1 MEEQVI
7 QEAPVASPE
16 QPVVAVEDTSVA
28 DTSAVQAQ
36 YEQQLES
43 LKARALEAEEKFQG
57 VKGKLDDVYK
67 KQKDARQKTLED
79 QGQWK
84 DLWEEANQ
92 AGQEK
97 EQRIADLERQLVD
110 LRTSNETAAMQT
122 SALAAISQAGA
133 VNAEQLLQL
142 MQGSLK
148 KSESGKVVVLDSGIE
163 QDINVYLAKLKNPG
177 SGWEHQFKPSSASGM
192 GAKPNL
198 NTANAA
204 GIANPWAEGSIN
216 LTRQMA
222 LDNTDPELAAVLRRE
237 AGK

>member
-7 QEAPVASPE
+7 QETPVATPE
-16 QPVVAVEDTSVA
+16 QPVAEQSDL
-28 DTSAVQAQ
+28 SA
-36 YEQQLES
+36 QLEA
-43 LKARALEAEEKFQG
+43 LKTQNFKLIGENRKNTEREEQLQS
-57 VKGKLDDVYK
+57 KLDEISRT
-67 KQKDARQKTLED
+67 QKEALTERMAESGEFKTL
-79 QGQWK
+79 
-84 DLWEEANQ
+84 WEQANQ
-92 AGQEK
+92 TGQEK
-97 EQRIADLERQLVD
+97 DQRIADLERQLVEE
-110 LRTSNETAAMQT
+110 RTSKETAAMQT
-122 SALAAISQAGA
+122 SALSAISQAGA

-142 MQGSLK
+142 MQKNLK
-148 KSESGKVVVLDSGIE
+148 KSEAGNVVVLDGGIE

>member
-7 QEAPVASPE
+7 QETPVVSPE
-16 QPVVAVEDTSVA
+16 QPVVAVEDASVV

-57 VKGKLDDVYK
+57 VKDKLDDVYK
-67 KQKDARQKTLED
+67 KQKDDRRKTLED

-84 DLWEEANQ
+84 DLWKEANQ
-92 AGQEK
+92 TGQEK
-97 EQRIADLERQLVD
+97 YPRIADLERQLVEE
-110 LRTSNETAAMQT
+110 RTSKETAAMQT
-122 SALAAISQAGA
+122 SALSAISQAGA

-142 MQGSLK
+142 MQKNLK
-148 KSESGKVVVLDSGIE
+148 KSDSGKVVVLDGGIE